1 MANLK
6 DIAAGTMIGFSANKT
21 EDQAKA
27 DTSTNRVDI
36 CKTKQLYLNG
46 ERVGLSDAEAG
57 YLTKKVQEEYNARMS
72 VSVSLSKNVLEKGA
86 QNSVTVTVYVK
97 WDGSNVDPGKSNINC
112 KVGGVAIELTKS
124 STGNYYT
131 GSTTQ
136 SNTFSVSVSATYNG
150 ITKTASASANAYYKF
165 YVGQSTASSI
175 TSLPGSGFTANGPQ
189 ASAAGTYPFTFTAGQ
204 YAYFLLPEGVA
215 RGKFTSAGAD
225 GLYHA
230 VEGVSDVPFIK
241 QSTPASI
248 GGVSY
253 DVFRLANAQ
262 AASSHS
268 ITI

>member
-72 VSVSLSKNVLEKGA
+72 VSVSLSRNVLEKGA
-86 QNSVTVTVYVK
+86 QDTVLINVHVK
-97 WDGSNVDPGKSNINC
+97 WDGALVDPGKSNITCNI
-112 KVGGVAIELTKS
+112 GGTVIELTKS
-124 STGNYYT
+124 GSAYT

-136 SNTFSVSVSATYNG
+136 TNSFSVSVSATYNG
-150 ITKTASASANAYYKF
+150 ITKTASASASAYYKF

-175 TSLPGSGFTANGPQ
+175 TSLPSSGFTAKGPQ
-189 ASAAGTYPFTFTAGQ
+189 ASAAGTYPFTFANGE
-204 YAYFLLPEGVA
+204 YAYFLLPEGVS
-215 RGKFTSAGAD
+215 RGKFASAGAD

-248 GGVSY
+248 GGASY

>member
-6 DIAAGTMIGFSANKT
+6 DIAANTMIGFSANKSAD
-21 EDQAKA
+21 EAKA
-27 DTSTNRVDI
+27 DTDTNRVDI
-36 CKTKQLYLNG
+36 CRTKELYLNG
-46 ERVGLSDAEAG
+46 ERLGLTDAEAS

-72 VSVSLSKNVLEKGA
+72 VSMSISPNVLEKGA
-86 QNSVTVTVYVK
+86 QNTVLINVHVK
-97 WDGSNVDPGKSNINC
+97 WDGALVDPGKSNITC
-112 KVGGVAIELTKS
+112 KIGGTVIELTKS

-136 SNTFSVSVSATYNG
+136 TNSFSVSVSATYNG
-150 ITKTASASANAYYKF
+150 ITKSASASASAYYKF

-175 TSLPGSGFTANGPQ
+175 TSLPGSGFTAKGPQ
-189 ASAAGTYPFTFTAGQ
+189 ASAAGTYPFTFATGE
-204 YAYFLLPEGVA
+204 YAYFLLPAGVN
-215 RGKFTSAGAD
+215 RGKLTSAGAD

-241 QSTPASI
+241 QSTAATI
-248 GGVSY
+248 NGVSY

>member
-6 DIAAGTMIGFSANKT
+6 EIAAGTMIGFSANKT

-86 QNSVTVTVYVK
+86 QNSVTIKVNVN
-97 WDGSNVDPGKSNINC
+97 WDGALVDPGKSNITC
-112 KVGGVAIELTKS
+112 KIGGTVIELTKS
-124 STGNYYT
+124 GSAYT

-136 SNTFSVSVSATYNG
+136 TTSFSVSVSATYNG

-175 TSLPGSGFTANGPQ
+175 TSLPGSGFTAKGPQ

-215 RGKFTSAGAD
+215 RGKFASAGAD

-230 VEGVSDVPFIK
+230 VEGVSDVPFVK
-241 QSTPASI
+241 QSTAATI
-248 GGVSY
+248 NGVSY

>member
-72 VSVSLSKNVLEKGA
+72 VSVSLSNNVLEKGA
-86 QNSVTVTVYVK
+86 QNTVLITVHVK
-97 WDGSNVDPGKSNINC
+97 WDDALVDPGKSNITC
-112 KVGGVAIELTKS
+112 KIGGTVIELTKS
-124 STGNYYT
+124 GSAYT
-131 GSTTQ
+131 ASTTQ
-136 SNTFSVSVSATYNG
+136 TDSFTVSVSATYNG
-150 ITKTASASANAYYKF
+150 ITKTASGSASAYYKF

-175 TSLPGSGFTANGPQ
+175 TSLPSSGFTAKGPQ
-189 ASAAGTYPFTFTAGQ
+189 ASAAGTYPFTFATGE
-204 YAYFLLPEGVA
+204 YAYFLLPEGVS
-215 RGKFTSAGAD
+215 RGKFASAGAD

-241 QSTPASI
+241 QSTQASI
-248 GGVSY
+248 NGVSY

>member
-72 VSVSLSKNVLEKGA
+72 VSVSLSNNVLEKGA
-86 QNSVTVTVYVK
+86 QNTVLINVHVK
-97 WDGSNVDPGKSNINC
+97 WDGALVDPGKSNITC
-112 KVGGVAIELTKS
+112 KIGGTVIELTKS
-124 STGNYYT
+124 GSAYT

-136 SNTFSVSVSATYNG
+136 TNSFSVSVSATYNG

-175 TSLPGSGFTANGPQ
+175 TSLPSSGFTAKGPQ
-189 ASAAGTYPFTFTAGQ
+189 SSAAGTYPFTFANGE
-204 YAYFLLPEGVA
+204 YAYFLLPDGVSK
-215 RGKFTSAGAD
+215 GKFASAGAD

-241 QSTPASI
+241 QSTQASI
-248 GGVSY
+248 GSVSY